1 MDKFLYYYRS
11 IIFVGFVIIN
21 FNKISNRLKFLGN
34 IEKILRILVK
44 FFFFL
49 FNVISSYLIPNLK

>member
-44 FFFFL
+44 FFFSFL
-49 FNVISSYLIPNLK
+49 MLYLAI

>member
-11 IIFVGFVIIN
+11 IIFVGFVIN

-44 FFFFL
+44 FFFSFSML
-49 FNVISSYLIPNLK
+49 YLAI